1 MLFWSENR
9 YRLCPF
15 WCGIGYGFQAECM
28 NVFIV
33 SVPNMQIGNGN
44 MVRIWRNGRHTGVPP
59 WEFNCQKKRV
69 FSFAKYLPPP
79 PPPCSMLGYN
89 RTIMCTN
96 IYVLLNIGPGAR
108 ERRKK
113 KVESSSLPNTNFD
126 NDCSLPRWAS
136 NPPNGMRD
144 EDLRTSGWEAFSD
157 QNWLWDFPDPI
168 LGLKLLISR
177 VAW

>member
-1 MLFWSENR
+1 ML
-9 YRLCPF
+9 
-15 WCGIGYGFQAECM
+15 A
-28 NVFIV
+28 
-33 SVPNMQIGNGN
+33 
-44 MVRIWRNGRHTGVPP
+44 
-59 WEFNCQKKRV
+59 
-69 FSFAKYLPPP
+69 
-79 PPPCSMLGYN
+79 YN

-113 KVESSSLPNTNFD
+113 EVESSSLSNTFD
-126 NDCSLPRWAS
+126 DDGSLPRWAS

-144 EDLRTSGWEAFSD
+144 EDLRTSGWEAFLD

-177 VAW
+177 VACKKNNNKT